1 MMKISVLLLVT
12 FTLLLAGCTKG
23 EEREAIKDAVVI
35 AEDAVEGDFQK
46 AAIDAVEDA
55 AIITEDLIKD
65 NSGAI
70 VAKIDHV

>member
-1 MMKISVLLLVT
+1 MDDFT
-12 FTLLLAGCTKG
+12 FITWAKF
-23 EEREAIKDAVVI
+23 D
-35 AEDAVEGDFQK
+35 DDSVEGDFQK

-70 VAKIDHV
+70 VAKVDHV